1 MHALGLTLASGSRS
15 LSYFLGLC
23 VISLAVAVG
32 WTSSETFEIA
42 EWALRVFGTTF
53 LCLFAALVF
62 ICLFCWT
69 RIRECASEPAMRRVW
84 TASGFH
90 AANGISTLAL
100 TYTLLGIS
108 LGIGTLAN
116 QDLTPAS
123 VQGIIQS
130 LTEHFSLAF
139 LTTVVGLPVAAL
151 MRAMIGIT
159 ATRLDAPQV
168 IRPGQ

>member
-1 MHALGLTLASGSRS
+1 MHAIGRTLASGSRS

-23 VISLAVAVG
+23 AISLAVAVG
-32 WTSSETFEIA
+32 WTSSETYEIA
-42 EWALRVFGTTF
+42 EWALRVFGATF

-69 RIRECASEPAMRRVW
+69 RIREYASEPAMRQVW
-84 TASGFH
+84 VDSGFH

-108 LGIGTLAN
+108 LGIGTLAD
-116 QDLTPAS
+116 QDPTPES

-139 LTTVVGLPVAAL
+139 LTTVIGLPVAAI
-151 MRAMIGIT
+151 MRALIGIT
-159 ATRLDAPQV
+159 ATRLDAPT
-168 IRPGQ
+168 ILAPGR